1 MSTQVRSDVDLGS
14 LTRQRDAIKPPRRTL
29 KYVVPLLILAAFVTV
44 LATSLKDLF
53 GKTVDVTVIRPKPA
67 GEGSGVASA
76 GSIALQAAGWIE
88 PDPFPLRVPALATGV
103 IQELLVR
110 EADTVKAGDPV
121 ARLIDADARIG
132 LEKADSALAEVKAE
146 LARAEVEQ
154 AAAERSFEEG
164 LGVKE
169 AFGTTKALAEGK
181 AAESRSR
188 ASAVA
193 GGESDVKIAE
203 EELAIQKHLAEQGA
217 AGHRAVELAEAR
229 LRSARAALDVMK
241 GAASLATSEAEEAS
255 TRAFKARRDLDLRI
269 EETLRVETAR
279 KNADF
284 ARAKVRSAEANRA
297 EAALRLDR
305 MTIRA
310 PSAGVVMERL
320 AVPGMLM
327 HSEDPEHEIV
337 CLLFDPA
344 SLRVRVD
351 VSQADIAKVSVG
363 QKAEIQAQAKR
374 QKPYQ
379 GEVVRVVQR
388 ADNVKVTLQVH
399 VRVLDG
405 DALLRPEM
413 LCNVWL
419 MAAQGAE
426 SGPAGRA
433 QGAGAFLVPSR
444 VLVEEKYVWT
454 LDPESG
460 RARKRPVEV
469 ASRSGEWA
477 LIRQGIN
484 LTDKIIDLGRE
495 QLEEGAKVRAR
506 EGE

>member
-14 LTRQRDAIKPPRRTL
+14 LTRQRESIRPPRRTL
-29 KYVVPLLILAAFVTV
+29 KYVVPLLILAAFVGI

-53 GKTVDVTVIRPKPA
+53 GKTVDVTVIRPKLA

-76 GSIALQAAGWIE
+76 GSIALQAAGWVE
-88 PDPFPLRVPALATGV
+88 PDPFPIRVPALATGV

-110 EADTVKAGDPV
+110 EADTIKAGDPV

-132 LEKADSALAEVKAE
+132 LEKTDSALAEAKAE

-154 AAAERSFEEG
+154 AAAERSFEEA
-164 LGVKE
+164 LAVKE
-169 AFGTTKALAEGK
+169 AVGTTKALAEGK

-193 GGESDVKIAE
+193 GGESDLTIAE

-229 LRSARAALDVMK
+229 VRSAKAALAVLK
-241 GAASLATSEAEEAS
+241 GAASLATSELDEAS
-255 TRAFKARRDLDLRI
+255 TRAFKASRDLDLRI
-269 EETLRVETAR
+269 EEKLRVETAR
-279 KNADF
+279 KNAEL
-284 ARAKVRSAEANRA
+284 ARAKIRSAEANRA

-310 PSAGVVMERL
+310 PVGGVVMERV

-351 VSQADIAKVSVG
+351 VSQADIGKVSVG
-363 QKAEIQAQAKR
+363 QMAEIQPQAKR
-374 QKPYQ
+374 QKPYR

-399 VRVLDG
+399 VRILDG

-419 MAAQGAE
+419 MAPQGTA
-426 SGPAGRA
+426 SSPSGRDHGPAG
-433 QGAGAFLVPSR
+433 FLVPAR
-444 VLVEEKYVWT
+444 VLVEDKYVWT
-454 LDPESG
+454 LDPESAV
-460 RARKRPVEV
+460 ARKRAVEV
-469 ASRSGEWA
+469 GSRSGEWA

-484 LTDKIIDLGRE
+484 LTDKIIDLGKE
-495 QLEEGAKVRAR
+495 QVEEGAKVRAR